1 MSTGHALRA
10 LILITCDGRKGEWV
24 SLGALAERLGVSPHH
39 VQAAATEL
47 TEANQVQHAVAGGTP
62 YWGVGVEG
70 VQP

>member
-1 MSTGHALRA
+1 MSAGHALKA

-24 SLGALAERLGVSPHH
+24 SLAALADRLGVATHH
-39 VQAAATEL
+39 VHTAAAEL
-47 TEANQVQHAVAGGTP
+47 TEANQVQHAVVGGMN